1 MSTDVSVADDPDRRR
16 DEAVVG
22 EATLAGFVE
31 HLDTGELLSNAPS
44 ARVGGEK
51 P

>member
-1 MSTDVSVADDPDRRR
+1 MSTDVSVADNPDRHR

-31 HLDTGELLSNAPS
+31 HQDIGDLLSNALS